1 MAFRAIWS
9 QDMIYRLGAIA
20 VLLAIPVFTVLAWRG
35 WAKRV
40 RKELPRWR
48 SVIGV
53 ISILITFLSWLAFVG
68 PFLLMGLDS
77 HTVNNLNF
85 DIWLSVILLMLFIG
99 ISLALALRG
108 TSRVQT
114 LLAGLLMVALW
125 FASIVH

>member
-1 MAFRAIWS
+1 
-9 QDMIYRLGAIA
+9 MIYRLGAIA

>member
-1 MAFRAIWS
+1 
-9 QDMIYRLGAIA
+9 MIYRLGAIA

-40 RKELPRWR
+40 RKDLPRWR

-53 ISILITFLSWLAFVG
+53 ISILITFLSWLAFVS

-85 DIWLSVILLMLFIG
+85 DIWLSVILLMVFIG
-99 ISLALALRG
+99 ISLAFALKSP
-108 TSRVQT
+108 SRAYT
-114 LLAGLLMVALW
+114 LLAGLLMILLLW
-125 FASIVH
+125 GSINV